1 MSENRNR
8 APASGPRRDSE
19 DLIHLVMGGLWPAE
33 AGLEALLDR
42 IEANREAAR

>member
-8 APASGPRRDSE
+8 APASGPRRESE
-19 DLIHLVMGGLWPAE
+19 ELMCLVFGGFWPAE

-42 IEANREAAR
+42 IEGQGAVR

>member
-8 APASGPRRDSE
+8 APASGPCRNSD
-19 DLIHLVMGGLWPAE
+19 DLLHLVFGGFWPAE

-42 IEANREAAR
+42 IEGQGAVR